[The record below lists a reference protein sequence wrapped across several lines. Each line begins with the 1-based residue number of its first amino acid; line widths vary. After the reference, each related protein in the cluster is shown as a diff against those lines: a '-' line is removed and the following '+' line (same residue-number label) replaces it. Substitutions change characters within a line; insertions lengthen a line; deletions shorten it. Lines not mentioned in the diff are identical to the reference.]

1 MPLDLGGGD
10 FNDIRWM
17 AQDRCWRANGE
28 DIDLKQAVFDL
39 ANIKTGWISFAQGM
53 APESVWDNG
62 EKKPRPHSDAEWKRG
77 FEVEVYA
84 PKTFGDEAPR
94 TFMTSAVGACK
105 GLQEL
110 YVEYEEQRDGVDPN
124 DGGKVPLC
132 KFTGS
137 EKVSVGKGNTS
148 IPQLKIVKW
157 IDRPDALKNGAAV
170 AVQADNDEE
179 EDDDDDDA
187 EF

>member
-17 AQDRCWRANGE
+17 AQDRTWRADGE

-39 ANIKTGWISFAQGM
+39 LNIKTGWISFAQGM

-62 EKKPRPHSDAEWKRG
+62 AKAPRPHTDAEWKRG
-77 FEVEVYA
+77 FEGEVYA

-94 TFMTSAVGACK
+94 TFMTAATGACR
-105 GLQEL
+105 GLQAL
-110 YVEYEEQRDGVDPN
+110 YVEYEEQREGKDGQ
-124 DGGKVPLC
+124 VPLC
-132 KFTGS
+132 KFNGGES
-137 EKVSVGKGNTS
+137 IKVGKGSTS
-148 IPQLKIVKW
+148 IPQLSISKW
-157 IDRPDALKNGAAV
+157 IERPDALRNRAAAAPV
-170 AVQADNDEE
+170 EVVEEE
-179 EDDDDDDA
+179 EDDAA